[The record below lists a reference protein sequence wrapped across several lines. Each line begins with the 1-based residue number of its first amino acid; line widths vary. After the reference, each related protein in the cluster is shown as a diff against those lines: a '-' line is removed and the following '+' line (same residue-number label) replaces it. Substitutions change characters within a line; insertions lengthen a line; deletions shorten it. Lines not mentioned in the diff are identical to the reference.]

1 MSDQKPFS
9 TVNYL
14 ARHEIGMAEIL
25 MVENWDKKLTS
36 ITKVGGG
43 INKALGIA
51 DTTHFVIE
59 QRKVKKWLRGVAR

>member
-1 MSDQKPFS
+1 MNKPFS
-9 TVNYL
+9 TVRFL
-14 ARHEIGMAEIL
+14 ARHEIGMGEIAQL
-25 MVENWDKKLTS
+25 EQWHKKLTS

-59 QRKVKKWLRGVAR
+59 QRKVTKFLRNI